1 MECPVSLEAEDIRN
15 EKVKLLRNIS
25 PIDLEDVVVGQYRG
39 TSLPNGR
46 GSLPGATPPLRLPC

>member
-1 MECPVSLEAEDIRN
+1 MSLEAEDIRN

-25 PIDLEDVVVGQYRG
+25 PINLEDVVVGQYRG

>member
-1 MECPVSLEAEDIRN
+1 MSLEAEDIRN